1 MRNGGKFCRIQAGTC
16 DTRKETIKREGA
28 DDTDEATLMEF
39 IRRLL
44 SCDDEYKARGTLL
57 SLKRILMQQNVPQVL
72 ILQVDAAI
80 GGLPTSLYAKTRSK
94 ISAEDLW
101 SWQEEQRRQEQLVN
115 GRC

>member
-28 DDTDEATLMEF
+28 DDTDDATLMEF

-80 GGLPTSLYAKTRSK
+80 GGLPTSLY
-94 ISAEDLW
+94 DM
-101 SWQEEQRRQEQLVN
+101 QRREAKFQRRICGA
-115 GRC
+115 GRKSSVVKNSW